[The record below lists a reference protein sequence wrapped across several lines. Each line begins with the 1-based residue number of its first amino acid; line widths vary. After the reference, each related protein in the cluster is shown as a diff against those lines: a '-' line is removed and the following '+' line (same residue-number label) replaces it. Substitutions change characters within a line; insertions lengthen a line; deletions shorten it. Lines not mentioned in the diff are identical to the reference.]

1 MGMIKAPLEML
12 KLFLGGSG
20 SSGNRPRGLEWADA
34 VWISRTRARS
44 PRSRA
49 VRTGHIRAGCRLQQ
63 EDNTRYRLTA
73 RLTSDHSTKETI
85 CTLDCPPV

>member
-34 VWISRTRARS
+34 VWISRTRAGS

-49 VRTGHIRAGCRLQQ
+49 VRTGHIRAGLQQ

-85 CTLDCPPV
+85 